1 MNSLTINDIR
11 ETIADEAMSH
21 IRACDISGIR
31 NDALVIRTFPGSGKT
46 TSVMK
51 AIDKAGYTWIYLAPF
66 HDIIKENLLYSKQ
79 REYDFI
85 HLKGKDQP
93 GMCLSPE
100 YREYAKRG
108 LSITPFCESRCPY
121 KDTDCPYYE
130 IKREIETFPQ
140 CWAGVHAHIP
150 TYLQSYLYDNE
161 YENRKMFNH
170 FDAVIIDEFPFGV
183 LYDQVIVS
191 KRDIDNVRDV
201 LEEMD
206 EDTREKDFMRSF
218 LDQLTLATRKIDID
232 FKKINGLMKEN
243 RGLDLKKFLE
253 RYDFRLLKMFE
264 YEKIIEPPK
273 RLLFNIYKIYEERPD
288 FETIRW
294 MVYKNYTGNWNRKGI
309 YLTVPNVKYFTKFNI
324 PVVVLDATANIR
336 IWGALLGKPIDS
348 EHHLDIDI
356 EYKNLY
362 QLRTGARYPTSSWVK
377 RLDNEYVLQ
386 DSGIKLCKL
395 IQHIC
400 KKKKK
405 SVLICA
411 TKKVGKLINE
421 YLEENYK
428 KKNYKF
434 GVYYN
439 LRSRNNFYEE
449 CDTCILAHEPNIPEL
464 QMEILSNIIH
474 WEGDLLRELMRE
486 CEMRQAM
493 GRVRQNILETP
504 AGRNR
509 ITDTNGIEIYCFP
522 GAYFENKKISNEA
535 ILISYDRMFTKDR
548 RPLYDILRGVIEK
561 RGTITKKELMAKTGL
576 SDKILRGE
584 LINLY
589 KNKFISD
596 YKNKITWVYDEE
608 KAHKAKYK
616 INNHY
621 GNF

>member
-1 MNSLTINDIR
+1 MTDLTIGGIR
-11 ETIADEAMSH
+11 KTIASEALSH
-21 IRACDISGIR
+21 IRSCDIYGIR
-31 NDALVIRTFPGSGKT
+31 NEALVIRTFPGSGKT
-46 TSVMK
+46 TSVME
-51 AIDKAGYTWIYLAPF
+51 ILDKSGYTWIYLAPF

-79 REYDFI
+79 REYDFV

-121 KDTDCPYYE
+121 KNDGCPYYE

-170 FDAVIIDEFPFGV
+170 FDAVIIDEFPFQV

-201 LEEMD
+201 LHEMD

-218 LDQLTLATRKIDID
+218 LDELTLATRKIDID
-232 FKKINGLMKEN
+232 FLRVNALMKEN

-253 RYDFRLLKMFE
+253 RYDYRLLKMFE
-264 YEKIIEPPK
+264 YEKIVEPPK
-273 RLLFNIYKIYEERPD
+273 RLLFSIYKIYDENPD
-288 FETIRW
+288 FESIRW
-294 MVYKNYTGNWNRKGI
+294 MIYKNYTGNWNRKGI
-309 YLTVPNVKYFTKFNI
+309 YLTVPNIKYFAKFNI

-336 IWGALLGKPIDS
+336 VWSALLGEPVDS

-356 EYKNLY
+356 EYKNIY

-377 RLDNEYVLQ
+377 RADDKYILQ
-386 DSGIKLCKL
+386 DSGVKLCRL
-395 IQHIC
+395 IKNIC
-400 KKKKK
+400 SKKKK

-411 TKKVGKLINE
+411 TKKVGKLIRE

-434 GVYYN
+434 AVYYN
-439 LRSRNNFYEE
+439 LRSRNDFYED

-464 QMEILSNIIH
+464 QMEILCNIIH
-474 WEGDLLRELMRE
+474 WDEGLLRELMFP
-486 CEMRQAM
+486 
-493 GRVRQNILETP
+493 VVLE
-504 AGRNR
+504 NR
-509 ITDTNGIEIYCFP
+509 
-522 GAYFENKKISNEA
+522 S
-535 ILISYDRMFTKDR
+535 S
-548 RPLYDILRGVIEK
+548 
-561 RGTITKKELMAKTGL
+561 
-576 SDKILRGE
+576 
-584 LINLY
+584 
-589 KNKFISD
+589 
-596 YKNKITWVYDEE
+596 
-608 KAHKAKYK
+608 
-616 INNHY
+616 
-621 GNF
+621 